1 MSEPDWVIINN
12 NNSIF
17 YSHSSNNA
25 QPDNK
30 ESWGPLSFGLA
41 NFSIQVVIQ
50 ALNAS
55 ATIISEG
62 RYPFSLS
69 QEQQQQL
76 RRQLEAAAV
85 HLDDKY
91 SDRLSGQLSPQE
103 LLHFTAVVDNLKA
116 ERTKKSLL
124 SQSRSSSPPA
134 AATTRPT
141 SGNQTTSIPLEEL
154 EDRLLARSRAQ
165 QQHNQ
170 SSAPSI
176 RAPTELNNIPRNTS
190 ASPTP
195 VASSSAASAS
205 TGNNNNNNNNITISS
220 SITNN
225 NQNQNKNSSSL
236 KVTFVEPSANNNNY
250 NNNTNNSMM
259 STGNSNNNNNS
270 SSRVNNNYNHLLHA
284 HYQIEDRN
292 GNINHK
298 KLTED
303 ILGYFDNSDIKAG
316 QQLMVYVRFSAQ
328 VKGQIVH
335 LEWHGQLHYAYSKDQ
350 ITKRR
355 LRDNNGNLIK
365 VLVATWPNVPNNQ
378 HYEDLITGAIE
389 YQNTVLPFPA
399 ESIRYARITIPAT
412 AQHRHASTAS
422 AASNPSMSGMGDV
435 PLLDTVTLDSSSDD
449 DNNDDDQQQDQ
460 RNRRSMNQN
469 NNNNNNGHQL
479 LPPQPQ
485 QQTHNFSSSS
495 RAFAS
500 PQPIHPGGFGGN
512 GFVSGGGMVPL
523 ASSYFGGNPHQQQSY
538 QNTMEKYIVEHNK
551 EVEREKLLM
560 PKRFVSHLATLL
572 HHPFSTSID
581 ENVATWVR
589 GNYANPQA
597 ENPRAAIEQDVFNYI
612 QYDLGIDYSV
622 IKKYTLVEDRVESF
636 KYALHD
642 LGNFDMNKLA
652 IYMEKIEFFKRQR
665 ILLLS
670 AQTAHELGVS
680 HGAVL
685 NEMMK
690 HSLNIQDK
698 AILQAGKNV
707 LAAQKRNKKNNNNRS
722 NSSYN
727 NRSRSSNNR
736 GGGYINN
743 NGNKKNNNNNE
754 DFKSKPCDK
763 CASEGKQQ
771 AYYYCTEHNKNARG
785 SLNSSAPP
793 RS

>member
-85 HLDDKY
+85 HLDEKY

-116 ERTKKSLL
+116 ERTKKNLL

-141 SGNQTTSIPLEEL
+141 SSNQTTSVPLEEL

-195 VASSSAASAS
+195 VASSSSASAS
-205 TGNNNNNNNNITISS
+205 TGNNNNNNITISS

-250 NNNTNNSMM
+250 NYNNNNSMM

-270 SSRVNNNYNHLLHA
+270 SSRVNNNFNHLLHA
-284 HYQIEDRN
+284 HYETEDRN
-292 GNINHK
+292 GNINHE

-303 ILGYFDNSDIKAG
+303 ILGYFDSSDIKAG

-328 VKGQIVH
+328 INGQFVH

-378 HYEDLITGAIE
+378 HYEDLITGAVR

-399 ESIRYARITIPAT
+399 DNIRYARVTIPAT
-412 AQHRHASTAS
+412 AQHRHASAAS

-449 DNNDDDQQQDQ
+449 DDDNNDDDQQQDQ
-460 RNRRSMNQN
+460 YNRRNNN
-469 NNNNNNGHQL
+469 NNNNNNGEIQYI
-479 LPPQPQ
+479 LPVQ
-485 QQTHNFSSSS
+485 QQQQNNNLSSSS
-495 RAFAS
+495 RVLVS
-500 PQPIHPGGFGGN
+500 PQPNDPTMFGMGGGN
-512 GFVSGGGMVPL
+512 GFVSGGFGNINNNNYVTGNARDAYYQDARDAL
-523 ASSYFGGNPHQQQSY
+523 AIRMNEDK
-538 QNTMEKYIVEHNK
+538 EKQKFILRPRYH
-551 EVEREKLLM
+551 
-560 PKRFVSHLATLL
+560 
-572 HHPFSTSID
+572 ST
-581 ENVATWVR
+581 
-589 GNYANPQA
+589 
-597 ENPRAAIEQDVFNYI
+597 
-612 QYDLGIDYSV
+612 
-622 IKKYTLVEDRVESF
+622 
-636 KYALHD
+636 
-642 LGNFDMNKLA
+642 LGNIINNPESRDP
-652 IYMEKIEFFKRQR
+652 MEDVCKFVR
-665 ILLLS
+665 
-670 AQTAHELGVS
+670 A
-680 HGAVL
+680 
-685 NEMMK
+685 
-690 HSLNIQDK
+690 
-698 AILQAGKNV
+698 NV
-707 LAAQKRNKKNNNNRS
+707 LANGARGMEAVMNDVTTYVHDDIGVSKSKVLERGHLSLIVANFRCSVQLLGDIQARHDMYATSVDLFKQNHLNLVVDQLSFLQGKNPNAALNNLMKNSQNMYMKLVASAVKGAPSLGGKFNNNRSGSRFRNNNNRARS
-722 NSSYN
+722 N
-727 NRSRSSNNR
+727 NNR
-736 GGGYINN
+736 GGGYNNN
-743 NGNKKNNNNNE
+743 NGNKKNNNNE
-754 DFKSKPCDK
+754 DFKTKPCDK